1 MGNVIGDLLPLAVGV
16 AISPIPIIATIL
28 MLLAPRAGATSA
40 GFLMG
45 WVAGIVGAV
54 AVFTVIASSAGL
66 STSDGPSTTASWVKL
81 VLGVLLL
88 PLSWKQWQAR
98 PRTDETAKLPKWMTA
113 IDTITLGKAVGLGFA
128 LSAVNP
134 KNLLMCLAAG
144 ATIGAG
150 DLTVGESVV
159 SVAVFTVI
167 ATCSVAVP
175 VVAYALMK
183 ERMERPLGEL
193 KSWLESNN
201 ATVMC
206 VVLLVIGVAL
216 IGKGIGG
223 L

>member
-28 MLLAPRAGATSA
+28 MLLAPRAGSTSS
-40 GFLMG
+40 GFLLG
-45 WVAGIVGAV
+45 WTVGIVV
-54 AVFTVIASSAGL
+54 AITVFTVIASSAGL
-66 STSDGPSTTASWVKL
+66 STSDGPSETASWVKI
-81 VLGVLLL
+81 VLGVALL
-88 PLSWKQWQAR
+88 PLAGRQWRAR
-98 PRTDETAKLPKWMTA
+98 PRSDAAVQLPKWMTA
-113 IDTITLGKAVGLGFA
+113 IDTITFGKAVGLGFA
-128 LSAVNP
+128 LAAVNP
-134 KNLLMCLAAG
+134 KNLLMCVAAG

-167 ATCSVAVP
+167 AACTVAVP
-175 VVAYALMK
+175 VVAYALAK

-193 KSWLESNN
+193 KSWLEANN
-201 ATVMC
+201 ATVMS
-206 VVLLVIGVAL
+206 VMLLVIGVAL